1 MPFTPLHLGLGV
13 SCKAIG
19 HRKISFLIFAGTQVL
34 IDLEPLLGMIY
45 GWQYLHFYTHN
56 LIGALLIGG
65 LATLLGKPISEW
77 VLKLFHYPA
86 WQISWKVA
94 ALSAF
99 VGSFSHIFLDAL
111 MHSDMYPFFPLSK
124 TLFLSTLVPYSVIF
138 YGCLMGFVIGGI
150 GYLLRKP

>member
-1 MPFTPLHLGLGV
+1 M
-13 SCKAIG
+13 
-19 HRKISFLIFAGTQVL
+19 IFAGTQVL

-56 LIGALLIGG
+56 FIGALLIGG

-77 VLKLFHYPA
+77 VLKFFNYPA

-111 MHSDMYPFFPLSK
+111 MHSDMYPFFPLSE
-124 TLFLSTLVPYSVIF
+124 TLFYLPL
-138 YGCLMGFVIGGI
+138 CLI
-150 GYLLRKP
+150 LLFFMAV